1 MLIFNLYQSYV
12 ACYNLL
18 RNFFSYLIRKK
29 NILYFNQWAAFNLS
43 WEIWN
48 GLKLQKNVMLL
59 LLGGSAVDI
68 GHGQIRSETRG
79 YNNWSRG
86 NLGETRFNFVFPFL
100 TCLSDSIPPRQALTW
115 SYGYHT
121 YLSVYAPHK

>member
-29 NILYFNQWAAFNLS
+29 NILYFNQWAAFFFYNEWAAFNLS

-68 GHGQIRSETRG
+68 GHGQIRDERT
-79 YNNWSRG
+79 
-86 NLGETRFNFVFPFL
+86 
-100 TCLSDSIPPRQALTW
+100 
-115 SYGYHT
+115 
-121 YLSVYAPHK
+121 